1 MKTTQSYDYWKKRQ
15 DERLAYSERVSNQT
29 VANIGDVY
37 DDSLK
42 RVENRIENIL
52 DNYSKSIKMP
62 KDKLKELL
70 SEHDKQTL
78 LRELQEDLIK
88 NGANTNENLEWLR
101 GNYLKRLTDQES
113 IKLQLENERRI
124 ISTNEKSISS
134 LGYGKTIEQT
144 YMSLTKDLTGTSKSL
159 NESAKNSMLSK
170 RWVAGKNYSERVWT
184 NTGELS
190 RELDKVI
197 NSALISG
204 TSKNEI
210 VNELMKRYD
219 VARYRAE
226 ALVRT
231 EMNYFE
237 NQTELKSYKDLGV
250 THYLFIATRDSRTSE
265 VCSSIDNQ
273 RFAVKD
279 AKPGINYPPMHPNC
293 RSGTVPDLEFEEDYR
308 VYQNPMTR
316 EREKTTDS
324 FDDWISKIESQE
336 LKSYNSDISKID
348 EKPLHTMHERQQM
361 SARDIFD
368 KVNPEQL
375 RIIEGYTDQ
384 DSNWINQLSMQRA
397 IGNDEDRLTIDR
409 LNRAINKFELNEDT
423 VLYAGVSGKT
433 LKQVGIQVIGDTN
446 LKGFQSTSASEWI
459 ADSFMNRNDRKR
471 KIMLE
476 ILAEKGTKAVYLE
489 DITSTPNEYEF
500 LLPRNAKITVVSIE
514 EKEGYI
520 HVKAR
525 RKLQ

>member
-124 ISTNEKSISS
+124 ISTNEKAISS

-190 RELDKVI
+190 KELDKVI

-204 TSKNEI
+204 SSKNEI

-250 THYLFIATRDSRTSE
+250 THYMFIATRDSRTSE

-279 AKPGINYPPMHPNC
+279 AKAGENYPPMHPNC

-308 VYQNPMTR
+308 VYKNPITR
-316 EREKTTDS
+316 KREKTTKPYDEWLKEIEDNAETKYNKDRDKILDTFNSSS
-324 FDDWISKIESQE
+324 FKSVNFMNLDN
-336 LKSYNSDISKID
+336 LKEVLTPDEAILIRSYSDTLYKPVNEYFRTGAGSD
-348 EKPLHTMHERQQM
+348 ET
-361 SARDIFD
+361 
-368 KVNPEQL
+368 KVE
-375 RIIEGYTDQ
+375 
-384 DSNWINQLSMQRA
+384 A
-397 IGNDEDRLTIDR
+397 
-409 LNRAINKFELNEDT
+409 RAINKAINKTELKED
-423 VLYAGVSGKT
+423 VLLRRGVAGLTLRQMGIDGLGETT
-433 LKQVGIQVIGDTN
+433 LKGLI
-446 LKGFQSTSASEWI
+446 STTFNPETSKM
-459 ADSFMNRNDRKR
+459 FMKMKQKR
-471 KIMLE
+471 KVYME
-476 ILAEKGTKAVYLE
+476 IIAPKGTKGMYIE
-489 DITSTPNEYEF
+489 DLSKYRNEKEF
-500 LLPRNAKITVVSIE
+500 LLPHKTKIMVESIK
-514 EKEGYI
+514 EKEEYT

-525 RKLQ
+525 IIK